1 MSKDFKSRDF
11 EILKW
16 KVLSHLEL
24 IKNYEWHI
32 HHVEFLTIFAIRPKT
47 AIVKNIPALQI
58 FESFLRPC
66 SPQDK
71 RTWQLIYFRKKSNL
85 DIST

>member
-24 IKNYEWHI
+24 IKKYEWHM
-32 HHVEFLTIFAIRPKT
+32 HHVEFHTIFAIRPKADRM

-66 SPQDK
+66 SLQDK
-71 RTWQLIYFRKKSNL
+71 RTWQLIYFRKK
-85 DIST
+85 I